1 VARQN
6 RRRVSQRL
14 PALALHEILGSLPT
28 SAGPACIRLRLPDG
42 SLTDMTNLT
51 RARDAIANH
60 EARS

>member
-1 VARQN
+1 MY
-6 RRRVSQRL
+6 
-14 PALALHEILGSLPT
+14 
-28 SAGPACIRLRLPDG
+28 RLRVPDG